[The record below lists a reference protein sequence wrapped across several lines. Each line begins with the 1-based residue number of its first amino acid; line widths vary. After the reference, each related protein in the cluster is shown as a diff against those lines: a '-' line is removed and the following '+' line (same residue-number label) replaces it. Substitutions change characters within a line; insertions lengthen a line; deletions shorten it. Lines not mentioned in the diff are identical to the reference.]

1 MKTSSADS
9 PASKPSS
16 TTDAEPGEAPIAI
29 ESPGAVLGKQDL
41 RGSHGSGAVI
51 QVGAPGWLIVLTS
64 VSLTALLLLLAYA
77 PSYIDAKVQAGI
89 ADANATAKLAR
100 AEASVAK
107 DKVEDLRVELARK
120 GIHVGPLDGH

>member
-1 MKTSSADS
+1 MNSTSDADS
-9 PASKPSS
+9 G
-16 TTDAEPGEAPIAI
+16 DAPIAI

-51 QVGAPGWLIVLTS
+51 QVGAPGWLIALTS
-64 VSLTALLLLLAYA
+64 VSLTALILLLAFGTL
-77 PSYIDAKVQAGI
+77 YIDARVEAGV
-89 ADANATAKLAR
+89 ADANAAARLAR
-100 AEASVAK
+100 AEASVAR